1 MEVKMTIN
9 ELKDEIGT
17 RKVLF
22 VIPCCK
28 HKKMKDSALPEG
40 VTPAA
45 GIHSHLDAS
54 TDRDF
59 ISARRKVLP
68 LARSVSPGFL
78 QAFDRYDGT
87 LYSVPGVRDLLV
99 RHSPHTIYIMSALY
113 GLLATSDW
121 IRNYELKMNAKD
133 VTPSWR
139 SILPAAIV
147 QCSVSLGVDVIV
159 GLFGETTAY
168 AKVFKSLG
176 AKAGCDVYAVHTNA
190 GRSQKRISQGLG
202 HGLLFLAA
210 GMPVPGSF
218 IYSIK
223 KVR

>member
-1 MEVKMTIN
+1 MEIKMTIN

-28 HKKMKDSALPEG
+28 HKKIKDSALPGG
-40 VTPAA
+40 VNPAA

-54 TDRDF
+54 TNRDL
-59 ISARRKVLP
+59 ISARSKVFP
-68 LARSVSPGFL
+68 LATSVSPGFL
-78 QAFDRYDGT
+78 QAFDRYNGT

-99 RHSPHTIYIMSALY
+99 QHSPHTIYIMSALY

-121 IRNYELKMNAKD
+121 IQNYELKMNAKN
-133 VTPSWR
+133 VTPIWR
-139 SILPAAIV
+139 SVFPVAIS
-147 QCSVSLGVDVIV
+147 QCSETLGVEVII
-159 GLFGETTAY
+159 GLFGETTSY

-176 AKAGCDVYAVHTNA
+176 AKTGCAVYAVHTNA

-210 GMPVPGSF
+210 GMPVPDSF
-218 IYSIK
+218 TYSVK